1 MCAYQGARNV
11 SFSENSAYPYSMKWM
26 IPYSMKKLCMMVLV
40 GLLRFQRPLRSNFV
54 TKTITPICWIKN
66 KWNQKVFTL
75 TLKKKERI
83 TSLQFERRNHTSV
96 ENVTVGSYVSYT
108 FERDWYIRLL
118 RMYLEQP
125 VRKCSSK
132 QVFSKFSQYSRENI
146 CVGVSSE

>member
-26 IPYSMKKLCMMVLV
+26 ILYSMKKLYMMVLV

-54 TKTITPICWIKN
+54 TKTITSIGWIKN
-66 KWNQKVFTL
+66 KWNQK
-75 TLKKKERI
+75 KRKRI
-83 TSLQFERRNHTSV
+83 TSLQFERRNHISV

-108 FERDWYIRLL
+108 FQRDWYIKLL
-118 RMYLEQP
+118 TMYLEP
-125 VRKCSSK
+125 TARRCSST
-132 QVFSKFSQYSRENI
+132 QVFSKFSQYSSENM